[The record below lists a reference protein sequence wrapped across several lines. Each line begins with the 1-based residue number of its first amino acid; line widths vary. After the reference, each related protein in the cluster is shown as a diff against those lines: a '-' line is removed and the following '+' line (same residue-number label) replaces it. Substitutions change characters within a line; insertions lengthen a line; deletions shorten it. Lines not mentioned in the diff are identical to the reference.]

1 MLLQYHDLTVRNVT
15 PEDAPQLSLWWNDG
29 RVMAHAGFPLGINET
44 VESIADNL
52 RLDNEQHRR
61 LMVLLSERPIGE
73 MCYRM
78 VDDKTA
84 EIGIKICD
92 FSQQNKGYGKI
103 LLSLLIRALF
113 DDMGCVRIVLDTNL
127 TNLRAQHVY
136 ERLGFERQG
145 MQGLLAGSAG
155 QSAVCRGLQ
164 PDARSLC
171 QLYRVKAAAY
181 SRIRIILSRIRKMS
195 LFALDKGCT
204 SW

>member
-1 MLLQYHDLTVRNVT
+1 MLLQYHDLNVRNAT

-145 MQGLLAGSAG
+145 MRKACWLDQLGNL
-155 QSAVCRGLQ
+155 QSAV
-164 PDARSLC
+164 DYSLT
-171 QLYRVKAAAY
+171 RERFV
-181 SRIRIILSRIRKMS
+181 SFIV
-195 LFALDKGCT
+195 
-204 SW
+204 

>member
-103 LLSLLIRALF
+103 LLSL
-113 DDMGCVRIVLDTNL
+113 
-127 TNLRAQHVY
+127 
-136 ERLGFERQG
+136 
-145 MQGLLAGSAG
+145 
-155 QSAVCRGLQ
+155 
-164 PDARSLC
+164 
-171 QLYRVKAAAY
+171 
-181 SRIRIILSRIRKMS
+181 
-195 LFALDKGCT
+195 
-204 SW
+204 

>member
-1 MLLQYHDLTVRNVT
+1 MLLQYHDLNVRNVT

-92 FSQQNKGYGKI
+92 LSWLQVFSQ
-103 LLSLLIRALF
+103 F
-113 DDMGCVRIVLDTNL
+113 
-127 TNLRAQHVY
+127 LRRFFPA
-136 ERLGFERQG
+136 E
-145 MQGLLAGSAG
+145 
-155 QSAVCRGLQ
+155 
-164 PDARSLC
+164 
-171 QLYRVKAAAY
+171 
-181 SRIRIILSRIRKMS
+181 
-195 LFALDKGCT
+195 
-204 SW
+204 

>member
-1 MLLQYHDLTVRNVT
+1 MLLQYHDLTIRNVT

-145 MQGLLAGSAG
+145 MRKDCWLDQLGNL
-155 QSAVCRGLQ
+155 QSAV
-164 PDARSLC
+164 DYSLT
-171 QLYRVKAAAY
+171 RERFV
-181 SRIRIILSRIRKMS
+181 SFIV
-195 LFALDKGCT
+195 
-204 SW
+204 

>member
-1 MLLQYHDLTVRNVT
+1 MLLQYHDLNVRNAT

-44 VESIADNL
+44 VES
-52 RLDNEQHRR
+52 
-61 LMVLLSERPIGE
+61 MVLLSERPIGE

-145 MQGLLAGSAG
+145 MRKDCWLDQLGNL
-155 QSAVCRGLQ
+155 QSAV
-164 PDARSLC
+164 DYSLT
-171 QLYRVKAAAY
+171 RERFISFIV
-181 SRIRIILSRIRKMS
+181 
-195 LFALDKGCT
+195 
-204 SW
+204 

>member
-29 RVMAHAGFPLGINET
+29 RVMADAGFPLGIKDAGECCG
-44 VESIADNL
+44 ENL
-52 RLDNEQHRR
+52 RVDKDR

-145 MQGLLAGSAG
+145 MRKDCWLDQLGNL
-155 QSAVCRGLQ
+155 QSAV
-164 PDARSLC
+164 DYSLT
-171 QLYRVKAAAY
+171 RERFV
-181 SRIRIILSRIRKMS
+181 SFIV
-195 LFALDKGCT
+195 
-204 SW
+204 